1 MAILDT
7 LEHAGDA
14 RSMPGSLPTHYR
26 YTAGVAGQ
34 RFLAALRDEG
44 VILGAHCDKCRYT
57 YVPAR
62 MYCERCFAA
71 LPESAWRKVGPS
83 GTLVSFTVVHV
94 DLDGK
99 PLDAPRTLGLV
110 RLDGADG
117 ALVHDLGEFGEQ
129 APRVGMR
136 VTAALKPKP
145 ERTGSILDIRYFKPE

>member
-7 LEHAGDA
+7 LEHAGEA
-14 RSMPGSLPTHYR
+14 RSMPCSLPTHYR

-44 VILGAHCDKCRYT
+44 ILYGTRCDKCDYT
-57 YVPAR
+57 YLPAR

-71 LPESAWRKVGPS
+71 LPESAWVKVGPG
-83 GTLVSFTVVHV
+83 GTLISFTVVHI

-99 PLDAPRTLGLV
+99 PLAAPRRLGLI

-117 ALVHDLGEFGEQ
+117 HLVHDLGELSAQ
-129 APRVGMR
+129 APRVGAR
-136 VTAALKPKP
+136 VTAVLKPKTH
-145 ERTGSILDIRYFKPE
+145 RSGSILDIRHFKPE

>member
-1 MAILDT
+1 MAILDA

-34 RFLAALRDEG
+34 RFLATLRDEG
-44 VILGAHCDKCRYT
+44 VILGARCDKCRYT

-71 LPESAWRKVGPS
+71 LPESAWVKVGP
-83 GTLVSFTVVHV
+83 GGMLVSFTVVHV
-94 DLDGK
+94 DLEGK
-99 PLDAPRTLGLV
+99 SLDAPRTLGLV

-117 ALVHDLGEFGEQ
+117 TLVHDLDEFVEQ
-129 APRVGMR
+129 IPRVGME
-136 VTAALKPKP
+136 VMAVLKPKA
-145 ERTGSILDIRYFKPE
+145 ERTGSILDIRHFRPE